1 MTTLNSLSFAV
12 ALALGLATA
21 SAQAAEPVRSAGG
34 EPAWAT
40 KAAPVVTWRLT
51 QVPADAVTR
60 IDLPELELERVA
72 ELQKRNGRG
81 GNIATQIGVGRD
93 IADAG
98 VQAKLNRL
106 RWTAVPGGSVA
117 RFEVDSPDALGLR
130 AGLQLVNLPKGVEL
144 RFAGSLAP
152 ERVVLVPAEEAK
164 SLANAGLYWTPVTD
178 GGRQTIEIFAPTG
191 VDTADVRLGLPQVS
205 HLLTNSQEQFSIAK
219 GIGDSGSCNVDTV
232 CRVGTL
238 GQNFVN
244 AKNAVARMTFTEGG
258 SSYTCTG
265 TLLND
270 TDDSTQIPYF
280 YSADHCIS
288 TQAVANTLNTFWG
301 FEATTCG
308 GLTAA
313 ANTVLAGG
321 ADYLYSEDGST
332 GTDGLLLR
340 LRGTPPAGAYFAGWD
355 ANQVTNNTEVLAIH
369 HPAGDLKMSSI
380 GYKLSQDG
388 TSIETWWQS
397 GTTEGGSSG
406 SGLFTSSANG
416 YALRGGLYGGF
427 AACNNSGGVN
437 NVAPPGS
444 ANAGDPNRDYY
455 SRLDVMYPHIAQYL
469 APDPGTD
476 PGPTREYTGAWYVP
490 AESGWGLTAF
500 QFNNASKNLFV
511 LFFIY
516 DSTGKA
522 QWYELDG
529 GWSAN
534 DVRSGNVLQ
543 STANQGWGSTYS
555 GRTFATVGTGSLTF
569 TSATTATLSFTV
581 NGVTRNVTLAK
592 L

>member
-1 MTTLNSLSFAV
+1 MTTPNYRNFAV
-12 ALALGLATA
+12 ALALGLAA
-21 SAQAAEPVRSAGG
+21 LSAQAEPVRSVAG
-34 EPAWAT
+34 EPAWAP
-40 KAAPVVTWRLT
+40 KAAPAPSWRLA
-51 QVPADAVTR
+51 QVPAGIIAR
-60 IDLPELELERVA
+60 IELPALELQRVA
-72 ELQKRNGRG
+72 EVQKRNARRD
-81 GNIATQIGVGRD
+81 NIATQIGVGRD
-93 IADAG
+93 VTDAG
-98 VQAKLNRL
+98 VQAKLSRL
-106 RWTAVPGGSVA
+106 RWTPVAGGSVA
-117 RFEVDSPDALGLR
+117 RLEVDSPDALGLR
-130 AGLQLVNLPKGVEL
+130 AGLKLVSLPERVEL

-152 ERVVLVPAEEAK
+152 ERIVLVPAEEAK
-164 SLANAGLYWTPVTD
+164 RLANAGLYWTPVTD
-178 GGRQTIEIFAPTG
+178 GEVQLIEIFAPTG
-191 VDTADVRLGLPQVS
+191 VDVGAIRLQLPHVS
-205 HLLTNSQEQFSIAK
+205 HLLTNSQEQFSLAK

-244 AKNAVARMTFTEGG
+244 AKNSVARMAFNVGVD
-258 SSYTCTG
+258 SYTCTG

-270 TDDSTQIPYF
+270 TDNNTQIPYF
-280 YSADHCIS
+280 YSADHCINS
-288 TQAVANTLNTFWG
+288 QAVANTLNTFWG

-321 ADYLYSEDGST
+321 ATYLYSEDAST

-340 LRGTPPAGAYFAGWD
+340 LAGTPPAGAYFAGWD
-355 ANQVTNNTEVLAIH
+355 ANQVTNGDEVLAIH

-380 GYKLSQDG
+380 GEKISQD
-388 TSIETWWQS
+388 TVNIEVGWTS

-406 SGLFTSSANG
+406 SGLFTSSGSG

-427 AACNNSGGVN
+427 ASCANTGNLNNT
-437 NVAPPGS
+437 
-444 ANAGDPNRDYY
+444 DNRDWY
-455 SRLDVMYPHIAQYL
+455 SRLDVMYPNIAQYL
-469 APDPGTD
+469 APGGGGTD

-500 QFNNASKNLFV
+500 QFNNAQQNLFV
-511 LFFIY
+511 MFFIY

-543 STANQGWGSTYS
+543 STANQPWGPTFG
-555 GRTFATVGTGSLTF
+555 GRHFTAVGTGSLTF
-569 TSATTATLSFTV
+569 TSATSANLTFTV
-581 NGVTRNVTLAK
+581 NGVTRTVTLSK

>member
-1 MTTLNSLSFAV
+1 MTSQKSLSFAV
-12 ALALGLATA
+12 ALALGLAAA
-21 SAQAAEPVRSAGG
+21 SAQAEPARSVAG

-40 KAAPVVTWRLT
+40 KAAPAVTWRMA
-51 QVPADAVTR
+51 QVPADSTTR
-60 IDLPELELERVA
+60 IDLPALDLARVA
-72 ELQKRNGRG
+72 ELQKRNARRD
-81 GNIATQIGVGRD
+81 NIATQIGVGRD
-93 IADAG
+93 ITDAS
-98 VQAKLNRL
+98 VQAKLGRL
-106 RWTAVPGGSVA
+106 RWTPVAGGSVA

-130 AGLQLVNLPKGVEL
+130 AGLKLVSLPQGVEL

-152 ERVVLVPAEEAK
+152 ERVVLVPAAEAK
-164 SLANAGLYWTPVTD
+164 SLANAGLYWSPVTD
-178 GGRQTIEIFAPTG
+178 GGVQTIEIFAPTG
-191 VDTADVRLGLPQVS
+191 VDTASIRLELPHVS
-205 HLLTNSQEQFSIAK
+205 HLLTNSQEQFSLAK
-219 GIGDSGSCNVDTV
+219 AIGDSGSCNVDTV

-244 AKNAVARMTFTEGG
+244 AKNAVARMTFTEGLD
-258 SSYTCTG
+258 SYTCTG

-270 TDDSTQIPYF
+270 TDNGTQVPYF

-321 ADYLYSEDGST
+321 ADYLYSEDAST

-340 LRGTPPAGAYFAGWD
+340 LRGTPPAGSYFAGWD
-355 ANQVTNNTEVLAIH
+355 ADQITDGTEVLAIH
-369 HPAGDLKMSSI
+369 HPSGDLKMSSI
-380 GYKLSQDG
+380 GQKVTQD
-388 TSIETWWQS
+388 SVNIEVGWTS

-406 SGLFTSSANG
+406 SGLFTNSGSG

-427 AACNNSGGVN
+427 ASCANTGNLNNTE
-437 NVAPPGS
+437 
-444 ANAGDPNRDYY
+444 NRDWY
-455 SRLDVMYPHIAQYL
+455 SRLDVMYPHIQQYL
-469 APDPGTD
+469 APSGGGTD
-476 PGPTREYTGAWYVP
+476 PLPTRQYTGAWYVP

-500 QFNNASKNLFV
+500 QFNNAQQNLFV

-529 GWSAN
+529 GWSAT

-543 STANQGWGSTYS
+543 STANQPWGSTFG

-569 TSATTATLSFTV
+569 TSATSANLTFTV
-581 NGVTRNVTLAK
+581 NGVTRTVTLAK

>member
-12 ALALGLATA
+12 ALALGLAAT
-21 SAQAAEPVRSAGG
+21 SVQAEPVRSVAG
-34 EPAWAT
+34 EPAWPT
-40 KAAPVVTWRLT
+40 KAAPAVTWRLA
-51 QVPADAVTR
+51 QVPAGSTTR
-60 IDLPELELERVA
+60 IDLPALDLVRVA
-72 ELQKRNGRG
+72 ELQKRNARRD
-81 GNIATQIGVGRD
+81 NIATQIGVGRD
-93 IADAG
+93 VTDAS
-98 VQAKLNRL
+98 VQAKLGRL
-106 RWTAVPGGSVA
+106 RWTPVDGGSVA

-130 AGLQLVNLPKGVEL
+130 AGLKLVSLPKGVEL

-164 SLANAGLYWTPVTD
+164 SLANAGLYWSPVTD

-191 VDTADVRLGLPQVS
+191 VDTGSVRLELPQVS
-205 HLLTNSQEQFSIAK
+205 HLLTNSLEQFSLAK
-219 GIGDSGSCNVDTV
+219 VGESGACNVDTV

-238 GQNFVN
+238 GQHFVN
-244 AKNAVARMTFTEGG
+244 AKNAVARMSFTEGA
-258 SSYTCTG
+258 STYTCTG

-270 TDDSTQIPYF
+270 TDNSTQIPYF

-301 FEATTCG
+301 YEATTCG

-313 ANTVLAGG
+313 ANTVFAGG
-321 ADYLYSEDGST
+321 ADYLYSEDGSS

-340 LRGTPPAGAYFAGWD
+340 LRGTPPTGAYFAGWD
-355 ANQVTNNTEVLAIH
+355 ANQVTDGNEVLAIH

-380 GYKLSQDG
+380 GQKITQD
-388 TSIETWWQS
+388 SVNIEVGWTS

-406 SGLFTSSANG
+406 SGLFTSSGSG
-416 YALRGGLYGGF
+416 YALRGGLYGGY
-427 AACNNSGGVN
+427 ASCANTGNLNNTE
-437 NVAPPGS
+437 
-444 ANAGDPNRDYY
+444 NRDWY
-455 SRLDVMYPHIAQYL
+455 SRLDVMYPHIQQYL
-469 APDPGTD
+469 APGGGGTD
-476 PGPTREYTGAWYVP
+476 PLPTRQYTGAWYVP

-500 QFNNASKNLFV
+500 QFNNAQQNLFV

-529 GWSAN
+529 GWSAT

-543 STANQGWGSTYS
+543 STATQPWGPTFG
-555 GRTFATVGTGSLTF
+555 GRNFTTVGTGSLTF
-569 TSATTATLSFTV
+569 TSATSANLTFTV
-581 NGVTRNVTLAK
+581 NGVTRTVTLAK